1 MLNLIIAVRFG
12 VSGFESGTTL
22 TDQGKDVNIQLTTA
36 HPTTVEVFNETL
48 MLQRVPWTESLW
60 P

>member
-12 VSGFESGTTL
+12 LSGYESGATL

-36 HPTTVEVFNETL
+36 HPTTVEVLNETL
-48 MLQRVPWTESLW
+48 ILQRVPWAEL
-60 P
+60 